1 MFKVIILILCFF
13 VVSTQRCS
21 KESLDEYK
29 YWIRIIDEEY
39 RSRLLNRYKRQAEEA
54 ETKVEAVDG
63 SETEKK
69 EDETN
74 ENPEAPQEVSTEV
87 TPEIPAANNTDPP
100 IIEAELIKPNV
111 TKDELKQDKEK
122 MKMIPVESKLK
133 PLFLFF
139 LFH

>member
-21 KESLDEYK
+21 KERLDEYK

-63 SETEKK
+63 TEAEEK

-74 ENPEAPQEVSTEV
+74 ENPLEVTTEV

-133 PLFLFF
+133 PLFLLF